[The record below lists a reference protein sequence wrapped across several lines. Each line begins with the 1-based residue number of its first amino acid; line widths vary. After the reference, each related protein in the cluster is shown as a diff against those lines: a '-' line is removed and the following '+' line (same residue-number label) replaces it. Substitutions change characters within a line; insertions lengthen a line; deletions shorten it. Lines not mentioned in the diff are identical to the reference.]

1 MENEKNSKG
10 KKSKIIRK
18 VINYVILTAVSAV
31 LVYYLLNNI
40 HIGDIWNSIRS
51 IYIPLFVLALLLSVG
66 GFYLRAYRYKILLG
80 RYTVGVNDLTLVTVA
95 RDLFTDVLPARL
107 GSLSYIYILVRKYSV
122 PLEVCMSTFVISAV
136 LDSVAIMPILFLAIV
151 IVGSQSFSVFPSFYL
166 IVSASAFVIFILI
179 LVFLDRLI
187 WFGIKILDWF
197 FVKIK
202 LRRARFVDYAMSKLV
217 FMNDNIMEIKGRKV
231 YPQIFGLTVIIRILK
246 FVVYYI
252 LLLSIV
258 MSMGY
263 GVTEISFWKSFL
275 GTASA
280 ELSATLPTHSLAGI
294 GTYEA
299 SWTVAFILLGFP
311 KDFAI
316 ISGFSF
322 HAIKLAYNITFGLV
336 ALIVL
341 IFVSRKVKNA
351 GLPKEQEMA

>member
-1 MENEKNSKG
+1 LREEK
-10 KKSKIIRK
+10 KKLIRQL
-18 VINYVILTAVSAV
+18 VNYVILTAVSAA
-31 LVYYLLNNI
+31 LVYYLLTNVKI
-40 HIGDIWNSIRS
+40 SDIWKAIQNVN
-51 IYIPLFVLALLLSVG
+51 IPLFIVVLLLSVV
-66 GFYLRAYRYKILLG
+66 GFYLRAFRYRALLG
-80 RYTVGVNDLTLVTVA
+80 RYSVGINDLALVTVA
-95 RDLFTDVLPARL
+95 RDLFTDILPARL

-122 PLEVCMSTFVISAV
+122 PLEVCMSTFVVSAV
-136 LDSVAIMPILFLAIV
+136 LDSIAIMPILVLALI
-151 IVGSQSFSVFPSFYL
+151 IVGSQSFSIFPSFYL

-187 WFGIKILDWF
+187 RLGIKILDWF

-202 LRRARFVDYAMSKLV
+202 LRRARFVDYAMNKIV

-231 YPQIFGLTVIIRILK
+231 YPQVFGLTVIIRILK

-341 IFVSRKVKNA
+341 IFVSRKVKNS

>member
-40 HIGDIWNSIRS
+40 NIRDIWNSIRS

-151 IVGSQSFSVFPSFYL
+151 IVGSQSFSIFPSFYL

-179 LVFLDRLI
+179 LVFLDKLI
-187 WFGIKILDWF
+187 WFGMKILDWF

-202 LRRARFVDYAMSKLV
+202 LRGARFVDYAMNKLV

-231 YPQIFGLTVIIRILK
+231 YPQVFGLTVIIRILK

-294 GTYEA
+294 GTYET
-299 SWTVAFILLGFP
+299 SWTIAFILLGYP

-316 ISGFSF
+316 VSGFSF
-322 HAIKLAYNITFGLV
+322 HVIKLAYNVGFGLI
-336 ALIVL
+336 AILII
-341 IFVSRKVKNA
+341 IFIQRRYRRKSIEET
-351 GLPKEQEMA
+351 L

>member
-1 MENEKNSKG
+1 MEEKKDLKRTKN
-10 KKSKIIRK
+10 KIARRI
-18 VINYVILTAVSAV
+18 INYIVLTAVSAA
-31 LVYYLLNNI
+31 LVYYLLTNI
-40 HIGDIWNSIRS
+40 NIVDIWNSIRN
-51 IYIPLFVLALLLSVG
+51 IYIPFFIIVILLSISG
-66 GFYLRAYRYKILLG
+66 YYLRAFRYKILLG
-80 RYTVGVNDLTLVTVA
+80 RYTVGINDLTLVTVA

-136 LDSVAIMPILFLAIV
+136 LDSIAIMPILFLAIV
-151 IVGSQSFSVFPSFYL
+151 IVGSQSFNIFPSFYL
-166 IVSASAFVIFILI
+166 IVSAVAFMVFGLILI
-179 LVFLDRLI
+179 FLDRLVLI
-187 WFGIKILDWF
+187 GIKILDRF
-197 FVKIK
+197 FIKIRLRKVKFI
-202 LRRARFVDYAMSKLV
+202 DYAMNKLV
-217 FMNDNIMEIKGRKV
+217 FMNDNIMEIKRRRV
-231 YPQIFGLTVIIRILK
+231 YPQVFGLTIVIRILK

-263 GVTEISFWKSFL
+263 GTAEISFWKSFL

-316 ISGFSF
+316 VTGFSF
-322 HAIKLAYNITFGLV
+322 HAVKLAYNILFGLI
-336 ALIVL
+336 ALIAL
-341 IFVSRKVKNA
+341 IFISRKVQKTDITS
-351 GLPKEQEMA
+351 